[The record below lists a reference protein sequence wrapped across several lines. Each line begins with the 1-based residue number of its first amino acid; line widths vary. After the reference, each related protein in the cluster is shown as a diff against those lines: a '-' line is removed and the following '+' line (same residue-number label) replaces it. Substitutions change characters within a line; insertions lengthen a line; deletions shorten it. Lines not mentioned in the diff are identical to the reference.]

1 MRLISRLIATA
12 AVVGALTIAP
22 HASADLSQGFSNAD
36 GTVNCEAA
44 NIEGTYVAC
53 LSNGARATSPE
64 CNPPGQLAPRFF
76 YHAGR
81 SKADC
86 FNQGLTTSNFKR
98 LQPGQVHQFNEVT
111 AIADA
116 QGGIHFVGPQ
126 GYLGYAGKKAVSGAE
141 GLGQVSSRVMSVS
154 YTHLTLPTKA

>member
-1 MRLISRLIATA
+1 MCIR
-12 AVVGALTIAP
+12 
-22 HASADLSQGFSNAD
+22 D
-36 GTVNCEAA
+36 
-44 NIEGTYVAC
+44 
-53 LSNGARATSPE
+53 
-64 CNPPGQLAPRFF
+64 
-76 YHAGR
+76 R

-86 FNQGLTTSNFKR
+86 FNQGLTTSSFKR

-141 GLGQVSSRVMSVS
+141 GLGQVSSRVM
-154 YTHLTLPTKA
+154 

>member
-1 MRLISRLIATA
+1 MRLLSRLTATA
-12 AVVGALTIAP
+12 VVVGALTIAP

-36 GTVNCEAA
+36 GTVNCENA

-53 LSNGARATSPE
+53 LSEGARATSPQ
-64 CNPPGQLAPRFF
+64 CNPPGQLAPRFI

-86 FNQGLTTSNFKR
+86 FNQGLTTTNFKR

-126 GYLGYAGKKAVSGAE
+126 GYLGYAGKKAVSGSE
-141 GLGQVSSRVMSVS
+141 GLGDVSSRVM
-154 YTHLTLPTKA
+154 